1 MVILTNNNRSP
12 IFMLNQIILWAI
24 NHKWTTIIVS
34 ALIAI
39 LGIFSLLT
47 MKVDVLPNINKP
59 TVAIF
64 TEGEGLAPEEIE
76 RLILTPIESAVAGAP
91 GVERIRGTASFG
103 LAIVQVEFNWGSDIY
118 RNRQIIQERIAQL
131 NLPEGAKPT
140 LGPVSSVMGE
150 IMWVGISSKEDT
162 LDGMELRTLADWT
175 IRPALLRLPGVSD
188 VIVMGGDV
196 REWQININAER
207 LAQYELT
214 VEDIVIN
221 VEGALQN
228 RSGGILVENERE
240 YPIRILV
247 APDEISEL
255 ESLGVG
261 TFNDMPIVLSDV
273 ASLIEGP
280 SPVRGAASIDGKEG
294 VVLRIVKQPEAET
307 LEVTKLVDE
316 TLESLKKSLPEEIEL
331 HNDLFRQEWFIT
343 ASLENVI
350 EALRDGIILVIII
363 LILFLANTRTT
374 LITLTAIP
382 MSILVTAIVFKL
394 LGFSVN
400 VMTLGGIAVAIGEL
414 VDDAIVDVE
423 NVFTR
428 LREWRKN
435 GKQEPLEKVVFKA
448 SSEVRNSIVYAT
460 LLVAIVFL
468 PIFFIPG
475 VEGKLLAPLGLAY
488 LTSLIAS
495 LFVSLT
501 LTPALCVL
509 LLGSSKK
516 EGNHEETRFVRWIKK
531 NITPLIEW
539 SINHSRTLITGIVGG
554 LMIAMVLFVY
564 AGKEGVPP
572 FNEGA
577 VTIGVVMPVGTD
589 LQTSNDFASQVETK
603 IREIP
608 GIVRVSH
615 LTGRAGA
622 DPHDSGAN
630 TSEIQVT
637 FDHGLEE
644 ERTRLFGEIQK
655 VLDEFQGADFSLGQP
670 ITHKM
675 EELLSGVRAPIV
687 VKVFGDDFDAMK
699 EVAEKV
705 RDELA
710 LQPGV
715 TNAQIPKEVLVPEYR
730 IFPNRE
736 RLGSLGLS
744 SGEIAEQL
752 EAGLLGVSVGQ
763 VQLGS
768 AQVPVVVRYDIF
780 SKGNMTAIRNLSFA
794 GDQVATLNDTSDIQI
809 QGGRNRLSHEGGK
822 RVIIVSANYQGKD
835 IVGAVEEVKQNFESI
850 ELPEGTT
857 LSFEG
862 TYKSQKENSLLLLM
876 LFGVGLCFIFGILYH
891 AFRSS
896 AIVILIMLN
905 IPTALIGGIIGI
917 WITGGV
923 ISLAHLI
930 GFISLAGIVSR
941 NGIMLISH
949 TINLVKKEGLP
960 FTPETML
967 RSTLDRVVPVL
978 MTSLTA
984 LLALI
989 PFLLSSEA
997 PGKEMLYPLAVVIF
1011 SGLTVSTII
1020 SLFLTPSLFY
1030 RFGKKAM
1037 LSHTT
1042 SIE

>member
-1 MVILTNNNRSP
+1 
-12 IFMLNQIILWAI
+12 MLNQIILWAI

-34 ALIAI
+34 ALIAV

-150 IMWVGISSKEDT
+150 IMWVGISSKEAN
-162 LDGMELRTLADWT
+162 LDGMDLRTLADWT

-214 VEDIVIN
+214 VEDIVEN

-228 RSGGILVENERE
+228 RGGGILVENELE

-247 APDEISEL
+247 APSEIDEL
-255 ESLGVG
+255 QSLGVG
-261 TFNDMPIVLSDV
+261 SFNDTPIVLGDV

-294 VVLRIVKQPEAET
+294 VVMRIVKQPEAET

-316 TLESLKKSLPEEIEL
+316 TLESLERSLPEGIEL

-516 EGNHEETRFVRWIKK
+516 KETHEETRFVRWVKK
-531 NITPLIEW
+531 NITPLIGW

-554 LMIAMVLFVY
+554 LMIAIVLFMA

-577 VTIGVVMPVGTD
+577 VTVGVVMPVGTD

-687 VKVFGDDFDAMK
+687 IKVFGDDLDAMR
-699 EVAEKV
+699 EVAEQV
-705 RDELA
+705 RDELK

-715 TNAQIPKEVLVPEYR
+715 TNAQIPKEVLIPEYR

-744 SGEIAEQL
+744 SGEIADEL

-780 SKGNMTAIRNLSFA
+780 SKGNMAAIRNLSFA
-794 GDQVATLNDTSDIQI
+794 GDQVTTLNDTSDIQI
-809 QGGRNRLSHEGGK
+809 QGGLNRLSHEGGK

-835 IVGAVEEVKQNFESI
+835 IVGAVEEVKQDFESI
-850 ELPEGTT
+850 ELPQGIT

-905 IPTALIGGIIGI
+905 IPTALIGGIIGV

-1030 RFGKKAM
+1030 RFGKKTM
-1037 LSHTT
+1037 LAHTT
-1042 SIE
+1042 SIESSN

>member
-1 MVILTNNNRSP
+1 
-12 IFMLNQIILWAI
+12 MLNQIILWAI

-34 ALIAI
+34 ALIAV

-150 IMWVGISSKEDT
+150 IMWVGISSKEAN
-162 LDGMELRTLADWT
+162 LDGMDLRTLADWT

-214 VEDIVIN
+214 VEDIVEN

-228 RSGGILVENERE
+228 RGGGILVENELE

-247 APDEISEL
+247 APSEIDEL
-255 ESLGVG
+255 QSLGVG
-261 TFNDMPIVLSDV
+261 SFNDTPIVLGDV

-294 VVLRIVKQPEAET
+294 VVMRIVKQPEAET

-316 TLESLKKSLPEEIEL
+316 TLESLERSLPEGIEL

-516 EGNHEETRFVRWIKK
+516 KETHEETRFVRWVKK
-531 NITPLIEW
+531 NITPLIGW

-554 LMIAMVLFVY
+554 LMIAIVLFMA

-577 VTIGVVMPVGTD
+577 VTVGVVMPVGTD

-622 DPHDSGAN
+622 DAHDSGAN

-687 VKVFGDDFDAMK
+687 IKVFGDDLDAMR
-699 EVAEKV
+699 EVAEQV
-705 RDELA
+705 RDELK

-715 TNAQIPKEVLVPEYR
+715 TNAQIPKEVLIPEYR

-744 SGEIAEQL
+744 SGEIADEL

-780 SKGNMTAIRNLSFA
+780 SKGNMAAIRNLSFA
-794 GDQVATLNDTSDIQI
+794 GDQVTTLNDTSDIQI
-809 QGGRNRLSHEGGK
+809 QGGLNRLSHEGGK

-835 IVGAVEEVKQNFESI
+835 IVGAVEEVKQDFESI
-850 ELPEGTT
+850 ELPQGIT

-905 IPTALIGGIIGI
+905 IPTALIGGIIGV
-917 WITGGV
+917 WVTGGV

-1030 RFGKKAM
+1030 RFGKKTM
-1037 LSHTT
+1037 LAHTT
-1042 SIE
+1042 SIESSN

>member
-1 MVILTNNNRSP
+1 
-12 IFMLNQIILWAI
+12 MLNQIILWAI
-24 NHKWTTIIVS
+24 NHKWTTIVVS
-34 ALIAI
+34 ALIAV

-103 LAIVQVEFNWGSDIY
+103 LAIVQVEFNWGSDVY

-150 IMWVGISSKEDT
+150 IMWAGISSKEST

-214 VEDIVIN
+214 VEDIVEN

-228 RSGGILVENERE
+228 RGGGILVENELE

-247 APDEISEL
+247 APSEIDEL
-255 ESLGVG
+255 QSLGVG
-261 TFNDMPIVLSDV
+261 SFNDTPIVLGDV

-294 VVLRIVKQPEAET
+294 VVMRIVKQPEAET

-316 TLESLKKSLPEEIEL
+316 TLESLERSLPEGIEL

-516 EGNHEETRFVRWIKK
+516 KETHEETRFVRWVKK
-531 NITPLIEW
+531 NITPLIGW

-554 LMIAMVLFVY
+554 LMIAIVLFMA

-577 VTIGVVMPVGTD
+577 VTVGVVMPVGTD

-622 DPHDSGAN
+622 DAHDSGAN

-687 VKVFGDDFDAMK
+687 IKVFGDDLDAMR
-699 EVAEKV
+699 EVAEQV
-705 RDELA
+705 RDELK

-715 TNAQIPKEVLVPEYR
+715 TNAQIPKEVLIPEYR

-744 SGEIAEQL
+744 SGEIADEL

-780 SKGNMTAIRNLSFA
+780 SKGNMAAIRNLSFD
-794 GDQVATLNDTSDIQI
+794 GDQVTTLNDTSDIQI
-809 QGGRNRLSHEGGK
+809 QGGLNRLSHEGGK

-835 IVGAVEEVKQNFESI
+835 IVGAVEEVKQDFESI
-850 ELPEGTT
+850 ELPQGIT

-905 IPTALIGGIIGI
+905 IPTALIGGIIGV
-917 WITGGV
+917 WVTGGV

-1030 RFGKKAM
+1030 RFGKKTM
-1037 LSHTT
+1037 LAHTT
-1042 SIE
+1042 SIESSN

>member
-1 MVILTNNNRSP
+1 
-12 IFMLNQIILWAI
+12 MLNQIILWAI

-34 ALIAI
+34 ALIAV

-150 IMWVGISSKEDT
+150 IMWVGISSKEAN
-162 LDGMELRTLADWT
+162 LDGMDLRTLADWT

-214 VEDIVIN
+214 VEDIVEN

-228 RSGGILVENERE
+228 RGGGILVENELE

-247 APDEISEL
+247 APNEINEL
-255 ESLGVG
+255 QSLGVG
-261 TFNDMPIVLSDV
+261 SFNDMPIVLGDV

-294 VVLRIVKQPEAET
+294 VVMRIVKQPEAET

-316 TLESLKKSLPEEIEL
+316 TLESLEKSLPEGIEL

-516 EGNHEETRFVRWIKK
+516 EETHEETKFVRWIKK
-531 NITPLIEW
+531 NITPLIGW

-554 LMIAMVLFVY
+554 LMIAIVLFMY

-577 VTIGVVMPVGTD
+577 VTVGVVMPVGTD

-687 VKVFGDDFDAMK
+687 IKVFGDDLDAMR
-699 EVAEKV
+699 EVAEQV
-705 RDELA
+705 RDELK

-715 TNAQIPKEVLVPEYR
+715 TNAQIPKEVLIPEYR

-744 SGEIAEQL
+744 SGEIADEL

-780 SKGNMTAIRNLSFA
+780 SKGNMAAIRNLSFA
-794 GDQVATLNDTSDIQI
+794 GDQVTTLNDTSDIQI
-809 QGGRNRLSHEGGK
+809 QGGLNRLSHEGGK

-835 IVGAVEEVKQNFESI
+835 IVGAVEEVKQDFESI
-850 ELPEGTT
+850 ELPQGIT

-905 IPTALIGGIIGI
+905 IPTALIGGIIGV

-1030 RFGKKAM
+1030 RFGKKTM
-1037 LSHTT
+1037 LSHTA
-1042 SIE
+1042 SIESSN